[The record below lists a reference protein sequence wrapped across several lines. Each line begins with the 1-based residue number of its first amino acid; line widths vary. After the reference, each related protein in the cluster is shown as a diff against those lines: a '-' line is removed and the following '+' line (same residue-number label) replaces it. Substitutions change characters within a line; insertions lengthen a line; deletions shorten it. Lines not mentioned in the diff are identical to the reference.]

1 MECQYCKTILINK
14 YSLQLHQKRTKYC
27 LKIQEKTNDKIQSE
41 LLICDSCKKSFSVN
55 NFKRHIHGCKIKKN
69 KEQEIFKEENNL
81 IILSLKNEVAS
92 LKEEHS
98 LTIASLKEEN
108 ILLKAQL
115 DIYKNLSNDSQ
126 QCIKEIAK
134 QPKTTSNTTNKSNT
148 NILNLAP
155 LDMADLTERITQI
168 INTKMTDSHV
178 IDGQEGVA
186 RLVSCCFKTDDG
198 RKLITCTDTS
208 RGIWKSKDIG
218 GNIIKDYKANN
229 IAKVIK
235 PIAILKAN
243 KITEID
249 TIKRNK
255 ISEITRIKRARDE
268 NIKAEK
274 FDIECQT
281 AYLEGSVKY
290 NIIEDRIQRRILRQR
305 EDDRIE
311 RELIEEFEINNEMD
325 LLDYPDDDNKPYK
338 MCMGKKDIIQMSD
351 DSTRF
356 SNKLVNLV

>member
-1 MECQYCKTILINK
+1 MECQYCKSILINK

-55 NFKRHIHGCKIKKN
+55 NFKRHIDGCKIKKN

-98 LTIASLKEEN
+98 LIIASLKEEN

-115 DIYKNLSNDSQ
+115 DIYKNLSTESQ

-134 QPKTTSNTTNKSNT
+134 QPKTTSNTNNT

-155 LDMADLTERITQI
+155 LDMTDLTERITELI
-168 INTKMTDSHV
+168 DTKMTASHV

-186 RLVSCCFKTDDG
+186 RLVSCCFKTEDG
-198 RKLITCTDTS
+198 RKLITCTDVS

-218 GNIIKDYKANN
+218 GNIIKDYKVGT

-235 PIAILKAN
+235 PIALSKAN

-249 TIKRNK
+249 AIKRNK
-255 ISEITRIKRARDE
+255 IGEIIRIKRARDE

-274 FDIECQT
+274 FDMECQT

-290 NIIEDRIQRRILRQR
+290 NIIEDRIQRRILKQR

-311 RELIEEFEINNEMD
+311 RELTDEFERNNEMD

-351 DSTRF
+351 DSSRF
-356 SNKLVNLV
+356 SNKLANLL